1 MGFYLKVAG
10 VTFDNRQQVIAK
22 LKQNQN
28 LMLVREPNNKYDKL
42 AVAVK
47 TDAGEPVGYIPA
59 ANNGSIAYRMDHGGK
74 YKVTVSTITGG
85 GIGMNYGVNIYI
97 EEV

>member
-28 LMLVREPNNKYDKL
+28 LMLVREPNDKL
-42 AVAVK
+42 LAVK
-47 TDAGEPVGYIPA
+47 RCGEPWDILQR
-59 ANNGSIAYRMDHGGK
+59 IMDQ
-74 YKVTVSTITGG
+74 
-85 GIGMNYGVNIYI
+85 
-97 EEV
+97 